1 MCIESTSLFWLFFQ
15 DFLLFEF
22 YDIMSAREK
31 QAAAK
36 QTFVFLAPLANEYP
50 ATQDEKRVS
59 AYS

>member
-1 MCIESTSLFWLFFQ
+1 MKIGGNTSRCSSFKIMKGRAFFS
-15 DFLLFEF
+15 E
-22 YDIMSAREK
+22 EGK

-50 ATQDEKRVS
+50 AKQDAERVS

>member
-50 ATQDEKRVS
+50 AKQDAERVS